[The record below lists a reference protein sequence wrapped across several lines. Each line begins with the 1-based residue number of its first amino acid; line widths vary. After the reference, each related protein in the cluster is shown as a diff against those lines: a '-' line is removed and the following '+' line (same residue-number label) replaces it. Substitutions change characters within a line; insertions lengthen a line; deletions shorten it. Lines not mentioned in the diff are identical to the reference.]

1 MHAATLSLPVSVS
14 RIPASAPRT
23 AAAVSELDFA
33 TFYEANIGQLVGTF
47 TATLGDPVLAQD
59 AAHEAMTRACQHW
72 TKVGGYRNPFGWCYR
87 VGLNWSTS
95 RWRKRRREV
104 TTGTFTFEPSMFDGE
119 RIDESVVQA
128 LLKLPVDQRA
138 VVVLRIWMDWSIADT
153 ADALG
158 IAEGTVRS
166 RLSRALERLRTLIDD
181 PKAGGDDD

>member
-1 MHAATLSLPVSVS
+1 MHVATLSLPLG
-14 RIPASAPRT
+14 AT
-23 AAAVSELDFA
+23 AVSELEFGD
-33 TFYEANIGQLVGTF
+33 FYETNVGPLVGTF

-72 TKVGGYRNPFGWCYR
+72 AKVSSYRNPFGWCYR

-119 RIDESVVQA
+119 RVDESVVEA
-128 LLKLPVDQRA
+128 LLKLPIDQRA

-153 ADALG
+153 AEALG

-166 RLSRALERLRTLIDD
+166 RLSRALERLRTLLGE
-181 PKAGGDDD
+181 PPTGGDDD